1 MLANDQAPVI
11 ALVLIVATAAIP
23 SPAQPLTVRPFLI
36 DTDTASDDAVALL
49 MALRRPDVDVTA
61 ITVVAG
67 NVPLDKGVQNALYT
81 VELSGAEVPV
91 YAGAARPLLRDLETA
106 QFVHGE
112 DGMSDIGLDLVG
124 REPESGHAVEVII
137 DAARRHSGQLTLVT
151 LGPLTNLALAV
162 RQAPEIAT
170 QIERCVIMGGIGSGH
185 GNVTPVAEY
194 NIWVDPEAARI
205 VFGSGLRITM
215 VGWDISRISA
225 VIDPETSARLRAIDT
240 ELAHFAIDIQRT
252 LAEFTATVT
261 KLDGF
266 DMPDPIAMAVALDPG
281 IATTR
286 RAHVEVVIGDG
297 PARGQTIV
305 DQLVREGR
313 PANADVVTLVPHE
326 EFMTR
331 FEAALK

>member
-1 MLANDQAPVI
+1 MFANDRVLVI
-11 ALVLIVATAAIP
+11 AIVLIVAAAAIP
-23 SPAQPLTVRPFLI
+23 SRAQPQTVRPFLI

-81 VELSGAEVPV
+81 IELSGTEVPV
-91 YAGAARPLLRDLETA
+91 YAGAARPLLRELETA

-112 DGMSDIGLDLVG
+112 DGMGDIGLDLVG
-124 REPESGHAVEVII
+124 RQPESGHAVEVII
-137 DAARRHSGQLTLVT
+137 ETARRHSGRLTLVT

-162 RQAPEIAT
+162 RQAPEIAE
-170 QIERCVIMGGIGSGH
+170 QIDRCVIMGGIGSGH

-205 VFGSGLRITM
+205 VFESGLPITM

-225 VIDPETSARLRAIDT
+225 VIDSATSARLRAIDT
-240 ELAHFAIDIQRT
+240 ELARFAIDIQRT
-252 LAEFTATVT
+252 LVEFTASVT

-286 RAHVEVVIGDG
+286 RAHVEVVIGDR

-313 PANADVVTLVPHE
+313 PPNTDVVTLVPRD
-326 EFMTR
+326 EFMVR
-331 FEAALK
+331 FEAALR